1 MGATLGWPGQCGTPG
16 FHPWVRSLSWE
27 GLLEEGMAAHSSI
40 LAWRMPMDRR
50 ARQATVHGVTGHKGS
65 DTTKVTK
72 QSTLAKELLDP
83 GGKMLGLWASPS
95 LAVLLSPP
103 RRVGTRAL
111 APPSLCLSKAE
122 KDSLS

>member
-1 MGATLGWPGQCGTPG
+1 
-16 FHPWVRSLSWE
+16 
-27 GLLEEGMAAHSSI
+27 MAAHSSI